1 MLLSIVIATYKRPRE
16 LAEALKSTAALL
28 PLNFEIVVS
37 DDSPTGEGR
46 EVCEQARD
54 LYGLN
59 LQYNKREFPTGGK
72 PAIVRNEAATLVAGK
87 YLYFLDDDDSLVPQG
102 VMSAIDALE
111 KSGRAVAIANVLP
124 FSRNGLNASAVAH
137 EIQFFKEARSYLLTA
152 PTLWKIVSQLNFGQT
167 ILVCSSC
174 LVRQS
179 VFHKIGGFDASIPLC
194 EDVEMF
200 QRAIETGDYTYV
212 DNDLLIRSC
221 GESSLI
227 TNATQEKLNASYFLI
242 QEKFQK
248 RIGNSK
254 FLYLKIIFKLNKY
267 LEKLRLK

>member
-1 MLLSIVIATYKRPRE
+1 MLLSIVIATYKRPQE

-37 DDSPTGEGR
+37 DDSPEGEGR

-59 LQYNKREFPTGGK
+59 LQYKKREFPTGGK
-72 PAIVRNEAATLVAGK
+72 PAIVRNEAVTLVTGK

-124 FSRNGLNASAVAH
+124 FSRNNLNASAVAH
-137 EIQFFKEARSYLLTA
+137 EVQFFKEARSYLLTA
-152 PTLWKIVSQLNFGQT
+152 PTLWKIVSRLNFRRT

-179 VFHKIGGFDASIPLC
+179 IFHKIGGFDVTIPFC

-200 QRAIETGDYTYV
+200 QRAIETGNYTYV
-212 DNDLLIRSC
+212 DKDLLMRSC

-227 TNATQEKLNASYFLI
+227 TNATQEKLNESYKLI
-242 QEKFQK
+242 QKKFK
-248 RIGNSK
+248 NRVGLLK
-254 FLYLKIIFKLNKY
+254 FHFLKILFKCRNI
-267 LEKLRLK
+267 LEK